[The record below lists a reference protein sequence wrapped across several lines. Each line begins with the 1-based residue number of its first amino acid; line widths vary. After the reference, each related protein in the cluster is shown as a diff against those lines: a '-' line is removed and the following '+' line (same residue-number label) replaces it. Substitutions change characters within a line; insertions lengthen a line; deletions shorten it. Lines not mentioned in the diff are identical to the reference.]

1 MWQVRGMSCQRGC
14 GRMSKD
20 GVLLYVGGD
29 AQNVQKRRL
38 NLTGFRCFF
47 GRIRAEVAIHTRG
60 G

>member
-1 MWQVRGMSCQRGC
+1 
-14 GRMSKD
+14 MSKD